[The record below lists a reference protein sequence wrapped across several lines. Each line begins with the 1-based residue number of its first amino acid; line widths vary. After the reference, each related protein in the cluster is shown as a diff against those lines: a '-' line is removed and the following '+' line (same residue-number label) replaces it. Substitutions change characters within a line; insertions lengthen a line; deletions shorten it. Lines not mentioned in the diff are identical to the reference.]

1 MSKNSTTKPLGAK
14 ALEMVMR
21 DVLGGLE
28 DFAIMNSYES
38 DDTLQVIPLDQS
50 LDDNMPGATR
60 AASQN
65 QQHDNTDKPTL
76 AEVIPFTK
84 TRE

>member
-1 MSKNSTTKPLGAK
+1 MGPK

-38 DDTLQVIPLDQS
+38 DDTLQVLPLDQPLDKLAGNDTSSPKSPETGIQADEAS
-50 LDDNMPGATR
+50 LA
-60 AASQN
+60 
-65 QQHDNTDKPTL
+65 K
-76 AEVIPFTK
+76 VIPFSK
-84 TRE
+84 KR